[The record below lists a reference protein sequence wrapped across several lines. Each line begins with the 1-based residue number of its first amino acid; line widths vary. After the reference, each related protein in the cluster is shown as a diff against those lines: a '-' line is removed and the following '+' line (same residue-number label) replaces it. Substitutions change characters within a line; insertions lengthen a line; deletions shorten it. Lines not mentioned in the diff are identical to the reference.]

1 MTIATHFPRNYG
13 LDVTRSMAIL
23 MVLLI
28 HSVKSMFHYIPPYGW
43 YLGFGGVELFFSL
56 SGFLIGRFI
65 LELFDDNNFSNT
77 GLKRFWIRRWLR
89 TLPLYL
95 FLFPLYWALV
105 NIFLTPVN
113 FDASYLVFMQSLTTH
128 RTFFPE
134 TWSIA
139 IEEWFYLLLPCV
151 AVFLK
156 MLSSAGVKIFKGQH
170 AVVGAALICIITMI
184 MARLLTTEPLWYH
197 HGVLF
202 RLDASAYGVLAAYF
216 SRFYKTSSNKS
227 ATMLVVSGLVIWAFA
242 VLLHLFNHSYFVSS
256 LYYPLCGIGT
266 SIFVTGM
273 YYYQFERQLASINF
287 ISRISYSI
295 YLVNFTGIFYP
306 MEQVTQH
313 LSRLEQAGCWV
324 VGITLVIG
332 VSTLTYRFI
341 EQPFLT
347 LKNQVR

>member
-1 MTIATHFPRNYG
+1 MTIATPFPRNYG
-13 LDVTRSMAIL
+13 LDVARSMAIL

-28 HSVKSMFHYIPPYGW
+28 HSIKSMFHYTPPYGW
-43 YLGFGGVELFFSL
+43 YIGFGGVELFFSL

-65 LELFDDNNFSNT
+65 LELFDNNNFSYK
-77 GLKRFWIRRWLR
+77 GLRRFWIRRWLR

-105 NIFLTPVN
+105 NIFLTPVD
-113 FDASYLVFMQSLTTH
+113 FDPSYLVFMQSLSTH

-139 IEEWFYLLLPCV
+139 IEEWFYLLFPCI
-151 AVFLK
+151 AVLLRA
-156 MLSSAGVKIFKGQH
+156 LSFAGIKFFNGRN
-170 AVVGAALICIITMI
+170 AVVGSALICIIVMI
-184 MARLLTTEPLWYH
+184 IARVWTADPLWYH

-202 RLDASAYGVLAAYF
+202 RLDASAYGVLAAYL
-216 SRFYKTSSNKS
+216 SSFYKTRSNKF
-227 ATMLVVSGLVIWAFA
+227 ALTLIVTGLAIWGLA
-242 VLLHLFNHSYFVSS
+242 VLLHLINYSNLVSS

-266 SIFVTGM
+266 AIFVSGT
-273 YYYQFERQLASINF
+273 YYYQFHKQFASISF

-306 MEQVTQH
+306 MEQVTIH
-313 LSRLEQAGCWV
+313 LNRAQQAGCWV
-324 VGITLVIG
+324 LGIALVIA

-341 EQPFLT
+341 EEPFLK